1 MTAKDRT
8 IRQQQN
14 LIEKYEAER
23 EKAAS
28 ASAGATTNGGDAA
41 DKQSTIDTISTA
53 TQTERVSFSFFF
65 CWFFGRV
72 SDELLFLLIF
82 FILTAE
88 ATVVWRTGRI
98 SQVIIVTLFTLLFY
112 FATLVFRS
120 YFFSFFRSLYR
131 FSISLDGLTFAM
143 LNSFVFFF
151 LFFS

>member
-65 CWFFGRV
+65 FC
-72 SDELLFLLIF
+72 
-82 FILTAE
+82 
-88 ATVVWRTGRI
+88 
-98 SQVIIVTLFTLLFY
+98 
-112 FATLVFRS
+112 
-120 YFFSFFRSLYR
+120 
-131 FSISLDGLTFAM
+131 
-143 LNSFVFFF
+143 
-151 LFFS
+151 